1 MTKLERRRRSQ
12 RGSVLSA
19 LLIIIAFLSILGSAL
34 MSEISGQFL
43 MTRNLVDQVTAQA
56 TVQSGMENAIAQ
68 LQTRVVPFRCSTD
81 QPNPIALPNAVNNQ
95 WAAANQI
102 TCRSIV
108 PDAAGGLAAGGFTV
122 DGTHVAIGAHRIYL
136 VGDQNG
142 NVFSYQFG
150 QTAQLWKRSVSH
162 AVTAPPAEMAFG
174 GHYLAAVPNGS
185 SVTFVNDFGS
195 SASGGCSVS
204 TSRTVRA
211 RPGFG
216 AGTSFGTYTFFGDDS
231 GSLYVSDPGCQA
243 QASPSAPLGGSV
255 VGSLLVLPG
264 TVTTNQNSGAC
275 PGGNVGGGDND
286 ERITTTTVDVMVLIS
301 SASSSTLVDVTY
313 AEDSAGSNTQTC
325 WITNNRRTLSFGSA
339 TGLSFFANGN
349 TTLAAVGFAG
359 GQLQLATITASTAHG
374 NSSGFTYALT
384 PGKSVPLGGSVIDP
398 PRWSTD
404 GSAVGV
410 SDGSSLFVLDRG
422 LKQLY
427 RYDSQAPITSSP
439 VADIH
444 GDWYFGANDG
454 YVYDVEP
461 VGPATPLTQACNA
474 GALKSGDNLW
484 CAARFGPGGQIQ
496 SSPIAGSP
504 SDGCSGN
511 VCMYFGDASRGT
523 YFVQIGNIRVMEL
536 RSCITP
542 GTSSTSCVSAS
553 ASNPSLWA
561 RLEVGDA
568 AYMNNRSVNVIG
580 WSYYNSP

>member
-1 MTKLERRRRSQ
+1 MLTKLERRRRGQ

-34 MSEISGQFL
+34 MSEISSQFL

-68 LQTRVVPFRCSTD
+68 LQARVVPFRCSTD
-81 QPNPIALPNAVNNQ
+81 QPNPIVLPTAVNNQ

-108 PDAAGGLAAGGFTV
+108 PDVARGLAAGGFTV

-142 NVFSYQFG
+142 NVYSYQFG
-150 QTAQLWKRSVSH
+150 QTAQIWNRSVNVGH
-162 AVTAPPAEMAFG
+162 ALTAPPAEMAYG
-174 GHYLAAVPNGS
+174 GHFLAAVPNGA

-204 TSRTVRA
+204 TSSTVRA

-231 GSLYVSDPGCQA
+231 GRLYVSDPNCQA
-243 QASPSAPLGGSV
+243 QAPPSAPLGGSV

-275 PGGNVGGGDND
+275 PGGNFGEGNN
-286 ERITTTTVDVMVLIS
+286 EKITTTTVDVMALIS
-301 SASSSTLVDVTY
+301 SGSSSTLVDVAY

-325 WITNNRRTLSFGSA
+325 WVTNNSRTLSFGSA
-339 TGLSFFANGN
+339 TGLSFFASGS
-349 TTLAAVGFAG
+349 TRLAAVGFAG
-359 GQLQLATITASTAHG
+359 GQLQLATITAFSAHG
-374 NSSGFTYALT
+374 NASGFTYTLT
-384 PGKSVPLGGSVIDP
+384 RGQSVALGGSMSRAP
-398 PRWSTD
+398 SWSTNGSSVGAAD
-404 GSAVGV
+404 GQ
-410 SDGSSLFVLDRG
+410 SLFVFDSG
-422 LKQLY
+422 LKQLF
-427 RYDSQAPITSSP
+427 RYDGTAAINTSP
-439 VADIH
+439 AADIR
-444 GDWYFGANDG
+444 GDWYFGADDG
-454 YVYDVEP
+454 YVYDLEP
-461 VGPATPLTQACNA
+461 PATGTAMF
-474 GALKSGDNLW
+474 K
-484 CAARFGPGGQIQ
+484 AARFGPGGQIR
-496 SSPIAGSP
+496 SSPIVGSP

-511 VCMYFGDASRGT
+511 LCMYFGGASSGT

-536 RSCITP
+536 RSCITS

-553 ASNPSLWA
+553 ANNPSLWA
-561 RLEVGDA
+561 RLEVGDPT
-568 AYMNNRSVNVIG
+568 YMQGRSVNVIG
-580 WSYYNSP
+580 WAYSNGP